1 MNYVRPTIGIILC
14 LNITIDVVT
23 MLELFGGLQELK
35 IYFDDFLMR
44 EETRKQLEERLRI
57 FLTAADKSI

>member
-1 MNYVRPTIGIILC
+1 MNYVRPTIGIFLC

-35 IYFDDFLMR
+35 IYFDDFLIR